1 MTATATWRR
10 FLAEFVGTALLVTA
24 VVGSGIMATTLS
36 PDDVGLQLL
45 QNSIA
50 TAFAL
55 GALILMFGP
64 VSGAHFNPVVS
75 VADWYLGR
83 RQGRRRNR
91 AGRPAPAR
99 LHRRPDRRRDLRS
112 GAGQPD
118 VRAAGRGGL
127 RQGPHRR

>member
-75 VADWYLGR
+75 IADWYLGR
-83 RQGRRRNR
+83 PSGTGLSAAHLGGYVAAQTVGAI
-91 AGRPAPAR
+91 AGSVLANLMFALPAVAWSTK
-99 LHRRPDRRRDLRS
+99 DRS
-112 GAGQPD
+112 VG
-118 VRAAGRGGL
+118 
-127 RQGPHRR
+127 